1 MTGVQTCALPIS
13 SGKSRFAHC
22 QPQRIGQVGCQEVQL
37 DCHLRSSAPRP
48 TDQALRGPQRRP
60 PRDPL
65 PKKSSGSVA
74 PIEDRTTEAVS
85 GSTCPGD
92 RVARTKQSK
101 EHANRSVKHR
111 PGERAR
117 SPRSTRSVKHEHRGA
132 LKHQQSRCTLP
143 IGRGMT
149 KCADASHRAT
159 RLRFVMPT
167 PNRPGGKR
175 PRAGALTN

>member
-1 MTGVQTCALPIS
+1 MVSAPGGLRGFGT
-13 SGKSRFAHC
+13 K
-22 QPQRIGQVGCQEVQL
+22 PQRTRPGTLEATNGGGSFLARRPWGQ
-37 DCHLRSSAPRP
+37 
-48 TDQALRGPQRRP
+48 RP